1 MRGRICGTGSYLP
14 EKYYDNNDIAK
25 IVETSDAWIRERTGI
40 VRRHIASGDETT
52 VSMAVEA
59 GRRALENG
67 HVLPEEIDMI
77 LVSTITPNALIPG
90 VAFQVQAAL
99 GADRAVCFDLSAAC
113 SGFVFAYQTAQA
125 YIAAGLYQTILLIG
139 SETLSAINNWED
151 RSSCI
156 LFGDGA
162 GAAVVRAE
170 EGELYPSVA
179 GSDGTMGHVLA
190 CESRVQND
198 WQQKEA
204 DRKTYIDMDGT
215 AVFKFAVRKMPEMA
229 KSLMTQLHYT
239 EADIDWFITHQAN
252 ERIIEA
258 IARRLKSDI
267 AKFPMNIAECGNTSS
282 ASIPILLDEMNRSGQ
297 LKDGQKIIMAGFGAG
312 LSWGAV
318 YMEWHA

>member
-67 HVLPEEIDMI
+67 RVLPEEIDMI
-77 LVSTITPNALIPG
+77 LVSTITPNAVIPG

-170 EGELYPSVA
+170 EGELHPSVA
-179 GSDGTMGHVLA
+179 GTAHHSGH
-190 CESRVQND
+190 R
-198 WQQKEA
+198 
-204 DRKTYIDMDGT
+204 
-215 AVFKFAVRKMPEMA
+215 
-229 KSLMTQLHYT
+229 H
-239 EADIDWFITHQAN
+239 
-252 ERIIEA
+252 RI
-258 IARRLKSDI
+258 R
-267 AKFPMNIAECGNTSS
+267 
-282 ASIPILLDEMNRSGQ
+282 
-297 LKDGQKIIMAGFGAG
+297 
-312 LSWGAV
+312 
-318 YMEWHA
+318 

>member
-40 VRRHIASGDETT
+40 VRRHIASGYETT

-67 HVLPEEIDMI
+67 HVLPEEVDMI
-77 LVSTITPNALIPG
+77 LVSTITPNAVIPG

-162 GAAVVRAE
+162 GSHNHFSPTC
-170 EGELYPSVA
+170 L
-179 GSDGTMGHVLA
+179 
-190 CESRVQND
+190 NF
-198 WQQKEA
+198 
-204 DRKTYIDMDGT
+204 RKFLSETDPYIT
-215 AVFKFAVRKMPEMA
+215 AV
-229 KSLMTQLHYT
+229 
-239 EADIDWFITHQAN
+239 
-252 ERIIEA
+252 
-258 IARRLKSDI
+258 
-267 AKFPMNIAECGNTSS
+267 TS
-282 ASIPILLDEMNRSGQ
+282 
-297 LKDGQKIIMAGFGAG
+297 LKDSPHRSHHDPEGFRPG
-312 LSWGAV
+312 
-318 YMEWHA
+318 YT